1 MKLWPHQQLAL
12 PRLEEGNYMLA
23 WEPGVGKTM
32 PALVASSTYQ
42 KPSLYLC
49 PAPLRNQI
57 GQVASTTHGHGNV
70 QVIQSG
76 RDALD
81 PNAHLVVCSYEQA
94 SDVQRWKEFMGR
106 KWACLIL
113 DEAHYVKNTQAK
125 RTKAVYGARIASP
138 GALWRAAE
146 RVWPMTG
153 TPILNDPTELWPHV
167 SRLWPEVL
175 LELEITTADQWMREF
190 CVVRDTPY
198 GPKIVGGRNLSRL
211 NQILRPRM
219 SRLTLA
225 ETQPDMPPVLIDRI
239 NLPPE
244 EIDTTGLDP
253 EALALLQT
261 LLNVAD
267 EDEEPDFGALELH
280 LAALR
285 RQWGLTKVPGIVDL
299 VKTELYGGQEKVVVF
314 FQHTDV
320 GRRLAEELDRF
331 GPLLL
336 DGSTKDKSAVV
347 NTFRANP
354 LRRVLLAQ
362 IVAGGTGLDGMQHA
376 TNRVLLAEY
385 AWTPAVNQQAIAR
398 VARAGQKLPVRASYV
413 ALSGSMDDDIA
424 RALVRKQKIV
434 KEVLDGK

>member
-12 PRLEEGNYMLA
+12 PRLGEGNYMLA
-23 WEPGVGKTM
+23 WEPGVGKTR
-32 PALVASSTYQ
+32 PALVAASHYK

-81 PNAHLVVCSYEQA
+81 PDAHLVVCSYEQA
-94 SDVQRWKEFMGR
+94 SDVQRWKEFMSR
-106 KWACLIL
+106 EWAALIL

-146 RVWPMTG
+146 RVWPLTG

-211 NQILRPRM
+211 NQILKPRM

-244 EIDTTGLDP
+244 QIDTSGLDP

-280 LAALR
+280 LATLR
-285 RQWGLTKVPGIVDL
+285 RQWGMAKVPGIVDL
-299 VKTELYGGQEKVVVF
+299 VKTELHGGQEKLVVF
-314 FQHTDV
+314 FQHTAV
-320 GRRLAEELDRF
+320 GCNLAHDLKAFD
-331 GPLLL
+331 PVMI
-336 DGSTKDKSAVV
+336 DGHTPDKTKIIGKFKTDPKC
-347 NTFRANP
+347 
-354 LRRVLLAQ
+354 RVLLAQ

-398 VARAGQKLPVRASYV
+398 VARAGQLLPVRASYI

>member
-12 PRLEEGNYMLA
+12 PRLGEGNYMLA
-23 WEPGVGKTM
+23 WEPGVGKTR
-32 PALVASSTYQ
+32 PALVAASQYK

-81 PNAHLVVCSYEQA
+81 PAAHLVVCSYEQA
-94 SDVQRWKEFMGR
+94 SDVQRWKELMSR
-106 KWACLIL
+106 EWAALIL

-125 RTKAVYGARIASP
+125 RTKSVYGARIASP

-146 RVWPMTG
+146 RVWPLTG

-175 LELEITTADQWMREF
+175 LELEITNADQWMREF

-198 GPKIVGGRNLSRL
+198 GPKVVGGRNLSRL
-211 NQILRPRM
+211 NQILKPRM
-219 SRLTLA
+219 SRLTLE

-244 EIDTTGLDP
+244 RIDTSGLDP

-280 LAALR
+280 LATLR
-285 RQWGLTKVPGIVDL
+285 RQWGLAKVPGIVDL
-299 VKTELYGGQEKVVVF
+299 VKTELHGGQPKLVVF

-320 GRRLAEELDRF
+320 GRQIAGELEQFR
-331 GPLLL
+331 PLII
-336 DGSTKDKSAVV
+336 DGGTKDKSVV
-347 NTFRANP
+347 VSRFKNTAEH
-354 LRRVLLAQ
+354 RVLLAQ

-398 VARAGQKLPVRASYV
+398 VARAGQRLPVRASYI